1 MSLEKQ
7 LQMKRMY
14 RTAYAILLNDAD
26 AADAIQEELP
36 KLQHIEYFQMWYSR
50 ILINRCCDIRKRRN
64 KEIPL
69 ESGFEPAAEGHYSL
83 EWKGAE
89 STRSYS

>member
-26 AADAIQEELP
+26 AADAIQDT
-36 KLQHIEYFQMWYSR
+36 
-50 ILINRCCDIRKRRN
+50 ILTI
-64 KEIPL
+64 
-69 ESGFEPAAEGHYSL
+69 
-83 EWKGAE
+83 
-89 STRSYS
+89 